1 MNKKQKVFSYA
12 VRIFTLFSAVFV
24 FSSLILIVG
33 HIILRGL
40 PYLKAS
46 LFSLTFTQKNQSM
59 LPSIINTL
67 TIIVLTLFIAI
78 PTGVFSAIYMV
89 EYAKPGNSFIKLVRL
104 TTETLQGIPSIVYGL
119 FGYIL
124 FNISLRMG
132 YSILAGGL
140 TMSIMV
146 LPLIIRATEEA
157 LLAVDNSYREASYG
171 LGARKLRTVFNVVLP
186 SAVNGIFSGI
196 ILAIGR
202 IFGETAALI
211 FTAGTTAQVAGLMNS
226 GSSLAIRMYMA
237 QGEAL
242 YINEAYATAFVLLVF
257 VIIINGLSTIMGN
270 RLGRNE

>member
-12 VRIFTLFSAVFV
+12 VRIFTLFSAIFV

-67 TIIVLTLFIAI
+67 TIIVFTLFIAI

-124 FNISLRMG
+124 FNISLGMG

-186 SAVNGIFSGI
+186 FAVNGIFSGI

>member
-89 EYAKPGNSFIKLVRL
+89 EYAKPGNL
-104 TTETLQGIPSIVYGL
+104 
-119 FGYIL
+119 
-124 FNISLRMG
+124 SL
-132 YSILAGGL
+132 IH
-140 TMSIMV
+140 I
-146 LPLIIRATEEA
+146 
-157 LLAVDNSYREASYG
+157 
-171 LGARKLRTVFNVVLP
+171 
-186 SAVNGIFSGI
+186 
-196 ILAIGR
+196 
-202 IFGETAALI
+202 
-211 FTAGTTAQVAGLMNS
+211 
-226 GSSLAIRMYMA
+226 
-237 QGEAL
+237 
-242 YINEAYATAFVLLVF
+242 
-257 VIIINGLSTIMGN
+257 
-270 RLGRNE
+270 